1 MIRYGDD
8 PNYDPDPISG
18 LRFDRTYLLETVT
31 EGVSRTKD
39 QCIFYL
45 DHSDYD
51 PDPDNG
57 Q

>member
-1 MIRYGDD
+1 MIRFGDD

-18 LRFDRTYLLETVT
+18 LRFDRTYLPETVT
-31 EGVSRTKD
+31 ESVSRAKD
-39 QCIFYL
+39 ILL

-51 PDPDNG
+51 PDPDYG